1 MTETDIQRLATAAAE
16 AATGPLKRPLAV
28 IAFALFALGGSG
40 GTWAY
45 RTDTHEQQQDKNI
58 ARNGRT
64 IRQISVL
71 LVQQGRHFERM
82 ARAAAAGQPIPS
94 RPPELNMIESK
105 ILEAAPVD

>member
-1 MTETDIQRLATAAAE
+1 MTANDVDIVAAAAAE
-16 AATGPLKRPLAV
+16 AATGPVRRPLMLLFVAMV
-28 IAFALFALGGSG
+28 IMTGSG

-45 RTDTHEQQQDKNI
+45 RTNTHEQQQDKHI

-71 LVQQGRHFERM
+71 LVQQGRHYEVM
-82 ARAAAAGQPIPS
+82 VRAAAAGQPIPG
-94 RPPELNMIESK
+94 RPRELDLIESK